1 MKKTLSDKRFFN
13 DILRCIH
20 RIITSDMELE
30 ALPNEF
36 LSDWRDRKKIK
47 DRKKQLQF
55 EIIHAQAMLRKKI
68 DRMMIE
74 N

>member
-1 MKKTLSDKRFFN
+1 MKKTLSDNSFFN
-13 DILRCIH
+13 DIVRYIH
-20 RIITSDMELE
+20 EIITFDMELE

-55 EIIHAQAMLRKKI
+55 EIIQAQAMLRKKI

>member
-13 DILRCIH
+13 DILKYIH
-20 RIITSDMELE
+20 KIITSDMELE
-30 ALPNEF
+30 ALSNEF
-36 LSDWRDRKKIK
+36 LSDWRDRKKVK
-47 DRKKQLQF
+47 DQKKQLQF
-55 EIIHAQAMLRKKI
+55 EIIRAQIMLRKKI

>member
-1 MKKTLSDKRFFN
+1 
-13 DILRCIH
+13 
-20 RIITSDMELE
+20 MELE

-55 EIIHAQAMLRKKI
+55 EIIQAQAMLRKKI

>member
-1 MKKTLSDKRFFN
+1 MKKTLSDKKFFN
-13 DILRCIH
+13 DIVRYIH
-20 RIITSDMELE
+20 EIITSDMELE
-30 ALPNEF
+30 TLPDEF

-55 EIIHAQAMLRKKI
+55 EIVQAQVMLRKKI

>member
-13 DILRCIH
+13 DIIRYIH
-20 RIITSDMELE
+20 KIISSDMELE
-30 ALPNEF
+30 ALSDEF
-36 LSDWRDRKKIK
+36 LSDWHDRKKIK

-55 EIIHAQAMLRKKI
+55 EIVQAQTMLRKKI